1 MLKSKIP
8 SNTVY
13 KRYSKIQRLK
23 NVLVV
28 LCLAGFFNN
37 SLAADSEVK
46 SAISL
51 HRKAHIS
58 FFDGRGYDA
67 ASEQDQL
74 GVEEI
79 KVAPD
84 RKTVG
89 WLVLYPNPDGPGFD
103 SLTGKLVIWRD
114 GKVLQRFDTDQV
126 FYSWSFFR
134 DGTQVGYHI
143 GPTHGEKA
151 SHCELHNV
159 SDGRLVATWDGD
171 LDGSAQRPDWVA
183 FLNR

>member
-1 MLKSKIP
+1 M
-8 SNTVY
+8 
-13 KRYSKIQRLK
+13 
-23 NVLVV
+23 V

-126 FYSWSFFR
+126 FC